1 MPESMHTKLFNNIP
15 LLDHYPVIWLA
26 SWYPS
31 NTYPTNGDFIQR
43 HAQAVDK
50 PLLVIHT
57 VHSPDIADPYVF
69 EVRKNGMITELILYF
84 RQPSE
89 GGNILKR
96 IQYHWRYLKYT
107 KFLLRKVIAQC
118 GKPALIHVHVPMK
131 MGLLATWAKRKW
143 DIPYIVSEQSSKY
156 VGDSTDHFSRRNARH
171 KAQVSGIFRGA
182 IAVTNVSETVGRL
195 LQELF
200 TLRHVD
206 VIYNLADSREF
217 HYRPKQPTPV
227 FHFIHVSTLTKQ
239 KNVEGMLRVFSRI
252 YQDRQD
258 FSLKLVGGETGVP
271 VRAFDDY
278 PWLSCTGVLPH
289 ERVAPEMQDADA
301 LVMFSRDENF
311 PCVIAEALCCGLPV
325 ITSNAGGSGELIH
338 SGNGIV
344 VQVGDEAALEKAIRR
359 MLDHRFTYNGEEIA
373 REASAR
379 LGHKAIGSAFLELYR
394 KWGVVL

>member
-1 MPESMHTKLFNNIP
+1 MPESMHTTLFNNIP

-31 NTYPTNGDFIQR
+31 STYPTNGDFIQR

-57 VHSPDIADPYVF
+57 VHSPDITDPYVF
-69 EVRKNGMITELILYF
+69 EVRKNGMITEIILYF

-89 GGNILKR
+89 GGNILNR
-96 IQYHWRYLKYT
+96 LQYHWRYLKYT
-107 KFLLRKVIAQC
+107 KFLLRNVIARC

-143 DIPYIVSEQSSKY
+143 DIPYMVSEQSSKY
-156 VGDSTDHFSRRNARH
+156 VGDSTDHFSRRTARH
-171 KAQVSGIFRGA
+171 KAQVARIFRGA
-182 IAVTNVSETVGRL
+182 IAVTNVSGTVGRL
-195 LQELF
+195 LEELF
-200 TLRHVD
+200 SLRHVN

-217 HYRPKQPTPV
+217 YYRPKPPSPV

-239 KNVEGMLRVFSRI
+239 KNIEGMLRVFSRI
-252 YQDRQD
+252 YLDRQD

-271 VRAFDDY
+271 ARAFDDY

-289 ERVAPEMQDADA
+289 ERVAPEMQNADA

-344 VQVGDEAALEKAIRR
+344 VQVGDEAALETAIRQ
-359 MLDHRFTYNGEEIA
+359 MLYHRFTYKNEEIA

-394 KWGVVL
+394 NWGVVL